1 MRGRA
6 GGAYR
11 PRYEHSAHRGG
22 TQVPCRLPSR
32 LSGDDRP
39 GWRPRRGPGQLSP
52 QRQRD
57 HRDRRAEDERE
68 PEVPQSGG
76 GAPGGV
82 RGWWTGARR
91 AGPVPAGRGPGARV
105 AGNGRGAARRA
116 AAGFWRGPVQRR
128 GHPDPSRAV
137 RELACRPHS
146 PVVAGAEGVRG
157 RLSRS
162 LAGTGLLG
170 PVGRTRARRRRGM
183 RLGSHWLLATMK
195 IAVIGKGNI
204 GGTLG
209 TKWRA
214 AGHDVVYGARGGSGD
229 GPGGAPVRGIGDA
242 LEGADVVVLAVPGR
256 VVPDVV
262 NDHGAALAGK
272 VVIDAVNRMGGGAE
286 YDSRALIADAAPSA
300 RYVRAFNSLGWENFA
315 DPLPGANLFFAA
327 DPEARAGAEEL
338 ITAVGLEPA
347 FLGDADATAAVDGLL
362 PLWFALAQQNGGNRK
377 VALRVVS

>member
-1 MRGRA
+1 M
-6 GGAYR
+6 
-11 PRYEHSAHRGG
+11 
-22 TQVPCRLPSR
+22 
-32 LSGDDRP
+32 
-39 GWRPRRGPGQLSP
+39 RRGS
-52 QRQRD
+52 
-57 HRDRRAEDERE
+57 HR
-68 PEVPQSGG
+68 
-76 GAPGGV
+76 
-82 RGWWTGARR
+82 
-91 AGPVPAGRGPGARV
+91 
-105 AGNGRGAARRA
+105 
-116 AAGFWRGPVQRR
+116 
-128 GHPDPSRAV
+128 
-137 RELACRPHS
+137 
-146 PVVAGAEGVRG
+146 
-157 RLSRS
+157 
-162 LAGTGLLG
+162 
-170 PVGRTRARRRRGM
+170 
-183 RLGSHWLLATMK
+183 LLATMK

-209 TKWRA
+209 TKWSA

-327 DPEARAGAEEL
+327 DPEARAVAEEL

-347 FLGDADATAAVDGLL
+347 YLGAADATAAADACCRCGSRWSSRTAATARS
-362 PLWFALAQQNGGNRK
+362 PSASSAN
-377 VALRVVS
+377 A